1 MVTAMIMM
9 IVILIKLI
17 TSKMIMI
24 LIKTITK
31 ISSSNNHK
39 NICEQQ

>member
-24 LIKTITK
+24 LIKAITK
-31 ISSSNNHK
+31 ISSSNNYKKHM
-39 NICEQQ
+39 